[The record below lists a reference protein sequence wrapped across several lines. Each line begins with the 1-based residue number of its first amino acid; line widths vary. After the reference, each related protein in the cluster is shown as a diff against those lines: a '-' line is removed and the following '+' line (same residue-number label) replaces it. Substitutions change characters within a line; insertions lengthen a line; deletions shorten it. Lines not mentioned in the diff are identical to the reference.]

1 MEEESA
7 KRRSNAM
14 EEEEARGEKRK
25 AEDEGLQ
32 EHEEAGGDGMTVEA
46 VLQND
51 EAT

>member
-1 MEEESA
+1 MRWRRRRPEE
-7 KRRSNAM
+7 RRGRPRN
-14 EEEEARGEKRK
+14 
-25 AEDEGLQ
+25 EGLQ